1 MMQKEDGTLFGNG
14 SVQGRGYRGSEEA
27 KLPQRHA
34 VCSGCRSNLAAGPQE
49 EASGLFISMTGVL
62 FPLKM
67 GI

>member
-1 MMQKEDGTLFGNG
+1 MMQKEDRTLFGNG

-27 KLPQRHA
+27 KLPQGYA
-34 VCSGCRSNLAAGPQE
+34 VCSRCRSNLAAGPQE
-49 EASGLFISMTGVL
+49 ESSGAISMTGVL